1 MVRCPICGSDKFT
14 TMDKELILKEADD
27 YIRRNGKLVEE
38 KKEKRNLLQKE
49 IENIYIKIINSVKC
63 VVQIEISKLEN
74 DISDL
79 KKLNDDVQPYLY
91 KAKILQRYRPD
102 INLEELTLEK
112 SKN

>member
-1 MVRCPICGSDKFT
+1 M
-14 TMDKELILKEADD
+14 
-27 YIRRNGKLVEE
+27 
-38 KKEKRNLLQKE
+38 
-49 IENIYIKIINSVKC
+49 KC

-112 SKN
+112 IKELNIDIKNQILDKSKEQEVVNYYQKILTVLGYELKAVGFYFLSVSLSPPALF

>member
-1 MVRCPICGSDKFT
+1 M
-14 TMDKELILKEADD
+14 
-27 YIRRNGKLVEE
+27 
-38 KKEKRNLLQKE
+38 
-49 IENIYIKIINSVKC
+49 KC

-112 SKN
+112 IKELNIDIKNQILDKSKE